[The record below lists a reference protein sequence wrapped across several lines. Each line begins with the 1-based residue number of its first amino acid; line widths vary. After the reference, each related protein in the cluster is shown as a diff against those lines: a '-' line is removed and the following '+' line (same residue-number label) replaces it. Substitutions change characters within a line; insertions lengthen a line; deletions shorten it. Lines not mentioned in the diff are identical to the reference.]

1 MVGGDIMAHDY
12 AEFPFRDF
20 KHAIKEGKN
29 TYRNKFFHDIDLGFL
44 LKWMES
50 IEGENYTIKIVGN
63 KLQLIDSTGT
73 VVSEVDLTQGQ
84 VGPQGPIGPAGPKG
98 DKGDVGPQGP
108 KGDKGDVGPQG
119 PQGIQGVKGDTGATG
134 ATGATGPKGDK
145 GDVGP
150 QGPQG
155 IQGPQGVK
163 GDTGSGFHILGD
175 YDSYEELVAAHPT
188 GKAGDAWQVG
198 KPTSDYYNKAQT
210 DALLAGKEDSLPSTD
225 GHNGDVLTVGQTG
238 IEWKT
243 PSSGGS
249 KYKLNNCSF
258 LAKIYRED
266 TSGDLQ
272 EYINFD
278 TIYFF
283 PNNGDSR
290 TYTSDD
296 IKNDVN
302 PSTTFAS
309 NVDFITI
316 DCVFSNNVYARGKK
330 FIENGVLLYDW
341 VFTTFPLKLDLYK
354 DENGSSVIPDSMD
367 VYIYTNSNG
376 DNILSIQATCYTAK
390 IRSINAPTMNSL
402 TMNFSGIYLAT
413 TK

>member
-1 MVGGDIMAHDY
+1 MVGGDIMAHNY
-12 AEFPFRDF
+12 EEFPFRDF

-175 YDSYEELVAAHPT
+175 YDSYEALVAAHPT

-225 GHNGDVLTVGQTG
+225 RHEGDVLTVGQTG
-238 IEWKT
+238 LEWKT
-243 PSSGGS
+243 PSSGGKINPVHS
-249 KYKLNNCSF
+249 EMQTKHYSPDGSEEISNFSSIKLQLGFDGPSIEYDETQIVNNIQKPI
-258 LAKIYRED
+258 L
-266 TSGDLQ
+266 TS
-272 EYINFD
+272 E
-278 TIYFF
+278 T
-283 PNNGDSR
+283 R
-290 TYTSDD
+290 YT
-296 IKNDVN
+296 DVHI
-302 PSTTFAS
+302 TCTFKP
-309 NVDFITI
+309 
-316 DCVFSNNVYARGKK
+316 YAELYTHK
-330 FIENGVLLYDW
+330 FIENNKLLHPW
-341 VFTTFPLKLDLYK
+341 VFTTYPPKLELFK
-354 DENGSSVIPDSMD
+354 DAAGAWTVPKIVSVQLSDDTEYGGNIEFSISAYDFVNG
-367 VYIYTNSNG
+367 IYG
-376 DNILSIQATCYTAK
+376 IQAD
-390 IRSINAPTMNSL
+390 SISSL
-402 TMNFSGIYLAT
+402 VSQFSGILFL
-413 TK
+413 

>member
-50 IEGENYTIKIVGN
+50 IEGENYTIKIVAN

-84 VGPQGPIGPAGPKG
+84 VGPQGPIGPA
-98 DKGDVGPQGP
+98 GP

-225 GHNGDVLTVGQTG
+225 GHSGDVLTVSQTG
-238 IEWKT
+238 LEWKK
-243 PSSGGS
+243 PDGGG
-249 KYKLNNCSF
+249 
-258 LAKIYRED
+258 KINPKKC
-266 TSGDLQ
+266 TML
-272 EYINFD
+272 
-278 TIYFF
+278 T
-283 PNNGDSR
+283 
-290 TYTSDD
+290 TYYSE
-296 IKNDVN
+296 DVN
-302 PSTTFAS
+302 ATVSNFSQIKLQLDDGPSIVYDESQILDGMSEAPMLTSNTECITATITCTFKP
-309 NVDFITI
+309 N
-316 DCVFSNNVYARGKK
+316 ARLDTDIL
-330 FIENGVLLYDW
+330 IEDNKLVNPW
-341 VFTTFPLKLDLYK
+341 VFTTYPLKLELFTDA
-354 DENGSSVIPDSMD
+354 NGAWMIPSSVNVSLE
-367 VYIYTNSNG
+367 
-376 DNILSIQATCYTAK
+376 DNTEFGGNFEFSITAYDG
-390 IRSINAPTMNSL
+390 TD
-402 TMNFSGIYLAT
+402 GIYGIKADYIDKLVNQFIGMLFL
-413 TK
+413 

>member
-134 ATGATGPKGDK
+134 ATGATGPKGEK

-225 GHNGDVLTVGQTG
+225 GHNGDVLTVSQNGL
-238 IEWKT
+238 EWKKPEGGNINPKKYNMLT
-243 PSSGGS
+243 TYYSEDANAIVSNFSQIKLQLDYDGPSIVYDESQIVDGRS
-249 KYKLNNCSF
+249 VQPILTSETQCTVATITCTFNPNAR
-258 LAKIYRED
+258 LD
-266 TSGDLQ
+266 TEIL
-272 EYINFD
+272 
-278 TIYFF
+278 
-283 PNNGDSR
+283 
-290 TYTSDD
+290 
-296 IKNDVN
+296 
-302 PSTTFAS
+302 
-309 NVDFITI
+309 
-316 DCVFSNNVYARGKK
+316 
-330 FIENGVLLYDW
+330 IENNRLVHPW
-341 VFTTFPLKLDLYK
+341 VFTTFPIKLELFTDASGEWK
-354 DENGSSVIPDSMD
+354 IPSSVNVSL
-367 VYIYTNSNG
+367 N
-376 DNILSIQATCYTAK
+376 DNTEQGGNFEFSITAYDG
-390 IRSINAPTMNSL
+390 ID
-402 TMNFSGIYLAT
+402 GIYGIRADYIDKLVNQFNGILFL
-413 TK
+413 

>member
-1 MVGGDIMAHDY
+1 MAHDY

-44 LKWMES
+44 LKWMEN

-163 GDTGSGFHILGD
+163 GDAGSGFHILGD

-238 IEWKT
+238 LEWKK
-243 PSSGGS
+243 SEGG
-249 KYKLNNCSF
+249 
-258 LAKIYRED
+258 KINPKKC
-266 TSGDLQ
+266 TML
-272 EYINFD
+272 
-278 TIYFF
+278 T
-283 PNNGDSR
+283 
-290 TYTSDD
+290 TYYSE
-296 IKNDVN
+296 DVN
-302 PSTTFAS
+302 AMVSNFSQIKLQLDYDGPSIVYDESQILDGMSESPMLTSATSYTLATITCTFKPNAR
-309 NVDFITI
+309 I
-316 DCVFSNNVYARGKK
+316 DTDIL
-330 FIENGVLLYDW
+330 IENNKLVNSW
-341 VFTTFPLKLDLYK
+341 VFTTYPLKLELFTDA
-354 DENGSSVIPDSMD
+354 NGNWMIPTSVNVNLEDNTEFGGNFEFSITAYDGTD
-367 VYIYTNSNG
+367 GIYGIKAAYI
-376 DNILSIQATCYTAK
+376 DNLVNQ
-390 IRSINAPTMNSL
+390 
-402 TMNFSGIYLAT
+402 FSGILFL
-413 TK
+413 

>member
-1 MVGGDIMAHDY
+1 MVGGDIMAHNY
-12 AEFPFRDF
+12 EEFPFRDF

-44 LKWMES
+44 LKWMEN

-225 GHNGDVLTVGQTG
+225 GHNGDVLTVSQNGLAWKKPEGGKINPVSYEMQTKYYSPDG
-238 IEWKT
+238 STEFSNFSSITLELGYGDG
-243 PSSGGS
+243 PSIVYDESQIVNGS
-249 KYKLNNCSF
+249 SIQPIL
-258 LAKIYRED
+258 
-266 TSGDLQ
+266 TS
-272 EYINFD
+272 E
-278 TIYFF
+278 TK
-283 PNNGDSR
+283 
-290 TYTSDD
+290 YTSAS
-296 IKNDVN
+296 I
-302 PSTTFAS
+302 TCTFKP
-309 NVDFITI
+309 
-316 DCVFSNNVYARGKK
+316 YAELYTEIL
-330 FIENGVLLYDW
+330 IENNTIVHPW
-341 VFTTFPLKLDLYK
+341 VFTTFPINLELFTDASGAWKIPQNVIIGLYDNTEYGGSIEFSISAYDFK
-354 DENGSSVIPDSMD
+354 D
-367 VYIYTNSNG
+367 
-376 DNILSIQATCYTAK
+376 
-390 IRSINAPTMNSL
+390 
-402 TMNFSGIYLAT
+402 GIYGIKADTIDKLVSQFRGIMFL
-413 TK
+413 

>member
-1 MVGGDIMAHDY
+1 MVGGDIMAHNY
-12 AEFPFRDF
+12 EEFPFRDF

-44 LKWMES
+44 LKWMEN
-50 IEGENYTIKIVGN
+50 IEGENYTIKITGN

-225 GHNGDVLTVGQTG
+225 GHNGDVLTVSQNGL
-238 IEWKT
+238 EWKK
-243 PSSGGS
+243 PEGG
-249 KYKLNNCSF
+249 
-258 LAKIYRED
+258 KINPY
-266 TSGDLQ
+266 
-272 EYINFD
+272 
-278 TIYFF
+278 
-283 PNNGDSR
+283 
-290 TYTSDD
+290 YTSMDTTYYD
-296 IKNDVN
+296 LDVN
-302 PSTTFAS
+302 IVSNFSKIKLQLDYDGPSIEYNES
-309 NVDFITI
+309 Q
-316 DCVFSNNVYARGKK
+316 
-330 FIENGVLLYDW
+330 IENSDLVTPILTSETKHTTAEITCTFKQHAQINDYTLIENNAIVHPW
-341 VFTTFPLKLDLYK
+341 VFTTYPLKLELFTDATGEWKIPQGINIRIK
-354 DENGSSVIPDSMD
+354 DNTQNGGNFEFS
-367 VYIYTNSNG
+367 IYAWDYQDG
-376 DNILSIQATCYTAK
+376 IYGIQAN
-390 IRSINAPTMNSL
+390 SINNL
-402 TMNFSGIYLAT
+402 VDQFSGIMFL
-413 TK
+413 

>member
-108 KGDKGDVGPQG
+108 KGDKGDVGQQG
-119 PQGIQGVKGDTGATG
+119 PQGIQGVKGDKGATG

-238 IEWKT
+238 LEWKK
-243 PSSGGS
+243 PEGGKINPKNCTMSTTYYS
-249 KYKLNNCSF
+249 K
-258 LAKIYRED
+258 
-266 TSGDLQ
+266 
-272 EYINFD
+272 
-278 TIYFF
+278 
-283 PNNGDSR
+283 
-290 TYTSDD
+290 
-296 IKNDVN
+296 DVN
-302 PSTTFAS
+302 ALVSNFSKIKLQLDHDGPSIEYNESQILDWSKEPILRSATRCTSATITCTFKPNAG
-309 NVDFITI
+309 I
-316 DCVFSNNVYARGKK
+316 DTDML
-330 FIENGVLLYDW
+330 IEDNKLVRTW
-341 VFTTFPLKLDLYK
+341 IFTTYPLKLNLFTNANYK
-354 DENGSSVIPDSMD
+354 WMIPEHVYVRLEDNTKFGGNFEFVI
-367 VYIYTNSNG
+367 
-376 DNILSIQATCYTAK
+376 TAYDG
-390 IRSINAPTMNSL
+390 TD
-402 TMNFSGIYLAT
+402 GIYGIKADNMDNLLDQFGGILFL
-413 TK
+413 